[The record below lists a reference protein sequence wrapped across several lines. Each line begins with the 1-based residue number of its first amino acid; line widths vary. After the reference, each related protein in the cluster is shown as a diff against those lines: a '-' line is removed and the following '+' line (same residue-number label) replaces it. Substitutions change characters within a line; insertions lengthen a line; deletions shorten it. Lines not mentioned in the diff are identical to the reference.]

1 MKSTQTLRS
10 LRSQRAFTL
19 TELAIVLVIVAFL
32 IGGMLLPLSTQRDI
46 QATNETQ
53 KALSEMKESL
63 LGFAAANGRLPCPD
77 TDFDGIEN
85 TTSAPSTEDNKPS
98 LGQSTQIIS
107 VCTSSEGDFPFATV
121 GTPRVDSWGNRFRYR
136 VDPLLFARNSIVWS
150 GLNATGTTI
159 STVPFSLGTTGNI
172 IIQTRGDD
180 PSTTAA
186 VETKFISNLATNIP
200 AVIISHG
207 KNGYGARTSEGT
219 QLPAP
224 QAANTDETT
233 NANTA
238 SAVKISRFSTPA
250 ATPCSDTSEGVAYC
264 EFDDVVDWLSPNI
277 LKNRMIAA
285 GRLPY

>member
-1 MKSTQTLRS
+1 MKSTQTLRP
-10 LRSQRAFTL
+10 QRAFTL

-53 KALSEMKESL
+53 KLLSDMKESL

-85 TTSAPSTEDNKPS
+85 VTLAPSTTNDIPS
-98 LGQSTQIIS
+98 LGQSTQTIS
-107 VCTSSEGDFPFATV
+107 VCTSTEGDFPFATV
-121 GTPRVDSWGNRFRYR
+121 GTPRTDSWGNRFRYR
-136 VDPLLFARNSIVWS
+136 VDPPLFAQNSKIWS
-150 GLNATGTTI
+150 GPNATGTTI
-159 STVPFSLGTTGNI
+159 STVPFSLGTNGNI

-186 VETKFISNLATNIP
+186 AESKFLSNLATTVP
-200 AVIISHG
+200 VVIISHG

-224 QAANTDETT
+224 PTTNTDETT

-238 SAVKISRFSTPA
+238 SAVKISRFSTRA
-250 ATPCSDTSEGVAYC
+250 VTPCSDTSEGVAYC

-285 GRLPY
+285 GRLP